1 MVAVKSAH
9 AAVSMQRSD
18 INSLWLVRCTT
29 QFYTQRLS
37 KFSFFSRNYT
47 LSLSFFKCY
56 FGYLQ
61 IKCQVVKAKNWPLG
75 SFASRVSTSSTPRAG
90 LARFCLH
97 VSSTF
102 LLIASQDTEFFI
114 KTLTTQTAVFL
125 FLFKRFMRTKQ
136 LRAGAPN
143 MLNEVYEALSCL
155 VQWNIYNCI

>member
-9 AAVSMQRSD
+9 AAVSVQRSD

-37 KFSFFSRNYT
+37 KFFFFSRNDASFIEYFK
-47 LSLSFFKCY
+47 SLSFFKCY

-61 IKCQVVKAKNWPLG
+61 IKCQVVKAKNWPLR
-75 SFASRVSTSSTPRAG
+75 SFASRVSTSSTPGAG
-90 LARFCLH
+90 LAFFCLH

-102 LLIASQDTEFFI
+102 LLIASQDTVFLI
-114 KTLTTQTAVFL
+114 KTLTTQTAGSF
-125 FLFKRFMRTKQ
+125 FFKGSWELNQ
-136 LRAGAPN
+136 N

-155 VQWNIYNCI
+155 MQWNIYNCI